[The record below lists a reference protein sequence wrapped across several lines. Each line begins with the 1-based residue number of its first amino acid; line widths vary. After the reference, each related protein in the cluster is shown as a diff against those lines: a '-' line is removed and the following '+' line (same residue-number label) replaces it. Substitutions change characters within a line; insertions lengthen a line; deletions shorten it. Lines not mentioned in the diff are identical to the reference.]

1 MPFGAIIYQG
11 RAVGYG
17 NIACG
22 ARADCGGHAVMRAG
36 SQRDGEAAPFS
47 ERRVIGFES
56 ARAKYAG

>member
-22 ARADCGGHAVMRAG
+22 ARADCGGRAVMR
-36 SQRDGEAAPFS
+36 RDYNGTVKLRPFP
-47 ERRVIGFES
+47 RGAVIGFES
-56 ARAKYAG
+56 ARAKYTG